1 MDDFIASRARG
12 EKVFIIGAQ
21 KCGTTSLANS
31 LASSGLVELCTPK
44 EPMIFSKGDFE
55 VHRGQFTSN
64 LADFFLSEA
73 EKNKFFCQKYR
84 SDLPWLDA
92 STSYLMSENA
102 LNSIY
107 RFYPDAKI
115 IILIRDPVRRAVSSY
130 WHYVSSGV
138 MDCSFSRGM
147 EFGPVHMVNIGFY
160 KKWIQM
166 WAGKFGRD
174 NIFVVSDYHMY
185 KEFPSLMD
193 NLSEFL
199 NIDFPKGL
207 ELRRDNVTKYPVFL
221 RAQWIL
227 NYLRKFTRTSFVHT
241 DREAGLLKKYGILGL
256 VLHAVSKVN
265 LSRKKEYS
273 LPQADLLKLEK
284 LYRIENEGLDSLISF
299 GDTSHWYVK
308 K

>member
-1 MDDFIASRARG
+1 MQKI
-12 EKVFIIGAQ
+12 FIIGAQ

-31 LASSGLVELCTPK
+31 LAGSGLVELCTPK

-55 VHRGQFTSN
+55 VHRSQFTSN
-64 LADFFLSEA
+64 LTDFFLSET
-73 EKNKFFCQKYR
+73 EKNKMFCQKFE
-84 SDLPWLDA
+84 SDLPSLDA

-115 IILIRDPVRRAVSSY
+115 IVLIRDPVKRAVSSY

-138 MDCSFSRGM
+138 MDCTFSRGM

-166 WAGKFGRD
+166 WVSKFGCN
-174 NIFVVSDYHMY
+174 NICVVSDYHMY
-185 KEFPSLMD
+185 TNFP
-193 NLSEFL
+193 EFL
-199 NIDFPKGL
+199 NIDFPRSLVLK
-207 ELRRDNVTKYPVFL
+207 RDNVTKYPAFL
-221 RAQWIL
+221 KVQFAL

-241 DREAGLLKKYGILGL
+241 DREAGVLKKYGIFGL
-256 VLHAVSKVN
+256 VLHAISKVN
-265 LSRKKEYS
+265 LSRKKACI
-273 LPQADLLKLEK
+273 LPQDDLLKLER

-299 GDTSHWYVK
+299 GDTSHWYAK